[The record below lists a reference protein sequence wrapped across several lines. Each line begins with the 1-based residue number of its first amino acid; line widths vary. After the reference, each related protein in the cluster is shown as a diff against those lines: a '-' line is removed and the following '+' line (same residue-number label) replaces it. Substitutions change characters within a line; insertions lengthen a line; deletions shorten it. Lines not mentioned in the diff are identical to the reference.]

1 MLNPHDTPEWLL
13 NWAQVINA
21 AAVVILVLVTA
32 YYAYETRETRR
43 AADRQA
49 EAARKQAQASQ
60 DTLAFLQAQIDEQAA
75 TALATLQQSVRE
87 LRQTAALWHQR
98 MGQSGTLGQWGEIGL
113 LPPEWSLSME
123 RARRIAPGIFNDLQN
138 LQRTSIALS
147 GRIVHFI
154 NKIQSYPSSDEATA
168 IRQSLSELIQ
178 DCDTASRK
186 LNVLTVTQAKLR
198 NEPPK

>member
-1 MLNPHDTPEWLL
+1 MLDPHDTPEWLL

-123 RARRIAPGIFNDLQN
+123 RARRIAPGIFNDLQI
-138 LQRTSIALS
+138 LQRTSIAVS

-154 NKIQSYPSSDEATA
+154 NKIHSYPSSDEAAA
-168 IRQSLSELIQ
+168 IRESLSELIQ